1 MPILTLEN
9 VKRRLR
15 VAIADE
21 LDKFIPITGV
31 QADPLKD
38 QVQFKFGD
46 RMYVCELKIKQV

>member
-15 VAIADE
+15 VAVADE